1 MTQIDEFYMYE
12 NRVDGFTDA
21 DCQRAQPYVE
31 AAQAFAYI
39 IVVKKFFMLW
49 FCSCFSD
56 AREVPIINHWKK

>member
-31 AAQAFAYI
+31 AAQAFASRI
-39 IVVKKFFMLW
+39 L
-49 FCSCFSD
+49 
-56 AREVPIINHWKK
+56 